1 MQRFVI
7 SQMLLSLDRKLLR
20 DLRAL
25 WGQAIA
31 IALVIAS
38 GVATFVNSQNALRSL
53 ESTRAAFYERSRFA
67 EVFAGAKRVPDS
79 MKSRLEE
86 IPGVAHV
93 ETRIVEGVNLDI
105 PDLNEPALGQLIS
118 VPDTHPPL
126 LNQLYLRRGRWLKP
140 GADDEVL
147 ASEKFAAAN
156 ELDIGDTIAAI
167 INGRRKQLRIVGVVL
182 SPEYVFQ
189 VKPGDIV
196 PDPKHYGVMW
206 MNEEALSMAFDM
218 EGAFNDVA
226 VELLHGANID
236 EVIFRMDE
244 LLDPYGGRGAFGRK
258 DQISHMIL
266 EGDIR
271 GLKTTGLIA
280 PTIFLCVA
288 AFLFNVVLTRTL
300 ALQREQIAA
309 LKAFGYTNFD
319 IAWHYIKFVLVITL
333 AGAVLGTVGGNL
345 LAGFFTEMLARVYQ
359 YPEILIRVR
368 WSIVALAISVAATAA
383 LLGASAAIWRAV
395 RVPPAEAMRPEPP
408 ANFKPTLIE
417 QLGLGRM
424 LPNVARMVLR
434 QLQRQ
439 RIKTCVSIF
448 AVGLSV
454 GIIVVGQFMQDAID
468 YVTDLQ
474 YNRVQLYD
482 IQVNT
487 VEPLSTDITHA
498 LASIPGVM
506 HVEPMRSVPARVR
519 YGPHYRRVAV
529 QSLPTDVTLTQ
540 LMDRHRATWQPPPAG
555 LVMSK
560 ILAEQLGA
568 KVGDLVSIEVLEGK
582 RPTLKLPVLALLD
595 DIAGLNVYTSLD
607 SMNRLLR
614 EAPRASGAYLRI
626 DQNQQAEVYQEL
638 KEIPALAGVSV
649 REYALQSFQDT
660 IAQNMGTI
668 KAINL
673 TFAVI
678 IALGVVYNG
687 ARIALSERSRELATL
702 RVIGFTR
709 HEISAILLGELGVI
723 TVLAL
728 PLGMGIGWS
737 FAYLLSTYLANE
749 EAFRFPFIIEKSTY
763 GLAVSVVLT
772 ASVLSALLVR
782 RKLDH
787 LDLIAVL
794 KSRE

>member
-1 MQRFVI
+1 
-7 SQMLLSLDRKLLR
+7 MLSSLDRKLFR

-31 IALVIAS
+31 ISLVIAS

-53 ESTRAAFYERSRFA
+53 ESTRSAFYDRSRFA

-79 MKSRLEE
+79 MKERLEE

-93 ETRIVEGVNLDI
+93 ETRVVEGVNLDL
-105 PDLNEPALGQLIS
+105 PMLPEPALGQLIS
-118 VPDTHPPL
+118 VPDTHAPL
-126 LNQLYLRRGRWLKP
+126 LNQLYLRRGRWLTP
-140 GADDEVL
+140 AVDDEVL
-147 ASEKFAAAN
+147 VSEKFATAN
-156 ELDIGDTIAAI
+156 ELEIGDTIAAI
-167 INGRRKQLRIVGVVL
+167 INGRRKQLRMVGVVL
-182 SPEYVFQ
+182 SPEYIFQ

-226 VELLHGANID
+226 IELMRGANID
-236 EVIFRMDE
+236 EVIFQVDR
-244 LLDPYGGRGAFGRK
+244 LLDPYGGRGAYGRK

-266 EGDIR
+266 ESDIN

-309 LKAFGYTNFD
+309 LKAFGYTNMD
-319 IAWHYIKFVLVITL
+319 IGWHYMKFVLMITL
-333 AGAVLGTVGGNL
+333 SGAALGTVGGNI
-345 LAGFFTEMLARVYQ
+345 LAALVTEMLARVYQ

-368 WSIVALAISVAATAA
+368 WSVVALAIGVAVGAA

-395 RVPPAEAMRPEPP
+395 RIPPAEAMRPEPP
-408 ANFKPTLIE
+408 ANFKPTLFE
-417 QLGLGRM
+417 RLGLGHA
-424 LPNVARMVLR
+424 LPNVARMVIR
-434 QLQRQ
+434 QLERQ
-439 RIKTCVSIF
+439 RIKTSISIL

-454 GIIVVGQFMQDAID
+454 GVIVVGQFMQDAID
-468 YVTDLQ
+468 YVIDLQ
-474 YNRVQLYD
+474 YFRMQLYD
-482 IQVNT
+482 VQVNT
-487 VEPLSTDITHA
+487 VEPLSTDITYA
-498 LASIPGVM
+498 LKSIPGVL

-519 YGPHYRRVAV
+519 HGSRYRRVAV
-529 QSLPTDVTLTQ
+529 QSLPENVSLLQ
-540 LMDRHRATWQPPPAG
+540 LIDRHHNSWQPPPSG
-555 LVMSK
+555 LVVSTK
-560 ILAEQLGA
+560 LAKLLDAQ
-568 KVGDLVSIEVLEGK
+568 VGDTLRIEVLEGK
-582 RPTLKLPVLALLD
+582 RPTLELPVLALLD
-595 DIAGLNVYTSLD
+595 DLAGLNVYMSLD
-607 SMNRLLR
+607 EMNRLLR
-614 EAPRASGAYLRI
+614 ESPRASGAYLKI
-626 DQNQQAEVYQEL
+626 DPEKQDGIYREL

-649 REYALQSFQDT
+649 KEYGLTSFKET
-660 IAQNMGTI
+660 IAQNLGTI

-673 TFAVI
+673 SFAVI

-709 HEISAILLGELGVI
+709 REISAILLGELGVI

-728 PLGMGIGWS
+728 PLGLGIGWS
-737 FAYLLSTYLANE
+737 FAYLLSTYLADE
-749 EAFRFPFIIEKSTY
+749 EAFRFPFVISNSTY
-763 GLAVSVVLT
+763 GLAVSVVLA

>member
-1 MQRFVI
+1 
-7 SQMLLSLDRKLLR
+7 MLSSLDRKLFR

-31 IALVIAS
+31 ISLVIAS

-53 ESTRAAFYERSRFA
+53 ESTRSAFYDRSRFA

-93 ETRIVEGVNLDI
+93 ETRVVEGVNLDL
-105 PDLNEPALGQLIS
+105 PTLPEPALGQLIS

-126 LNQLYLRRGRWLKP
+126 LNQLYLRRGRWLTP
-140 GADDEVL
+140 AVDDEVL
-147 ASEKFAAAN
+147 VSEKFATAN
-156 ELDIGDTIAAI
+156 KLEVGDTIAAI
-167 INGRRKQLRIVGVVL
+167 INGRRKQLRMVGVVL
-182 SPEYVFQ
+182 SPEYIFQ

-226 VELLHGANID
+226 IELLRGANVD
-236 EVIFRMDE
+236 EVIFQVDR
-244 LLDPYGGRGAFGRK
+244 LLDPYGGRGAYGRK

-266 EGDIR
+266 ESDIN

-309 LKAFGYTNFD
+309 LKAFGYTNLD
-319 IAWHYIKFVLVITL
+319 IGWHYMKFVLMITL
-333 AGAVLGTVGGNL
+333 TGAALGTVGGNV
-345 LAGFFTEMLARVYQ
+345 LAAFFTEMLARVYQ

-368 WSIVALAISVAATAA
+368 WSIVALAIGVAAGAA

-408 ANFKPTLIE
+408 ANFKPTLFE
-417 QLGLGRM
+417 RLGLGRA
-424 LPNVARMVLR
+424 LPNVARMVIR
-434 QLQRQ
+434 QLERQ
-439 RIKTCVSIF
+439 RIKTCISIF

-454 GIIVVGQFMQDAID
+454 GVIVVGQFMQDAIN
-468 YVTDLQ
+468 YVIDLQ
-474 YNRVQLYD
+474 YFRMQLYD
-482 IQVNT
+482 VQVNT
-487 VEPLSTDITHA
+487 VEPLSTDLTYA
-498 LASIPGVM
+498 LKSIPGVL
-506 HVEPMRSVPARVR
+506 HVEPMRAVPARVR
-519 YGPHYRRVAV
+519 HGSRYRRVAV
-529 QSLPTDVTLTQ
+529 QSLPENVSLLQ
-540 LMDRHRATWQPPPAG
+540 LIDRHHHSWQPPPSG
-555 LVMSK
+555 LVVSK
-560 ILAEQLGA
+560 KLAKLLDAQ
-568 KVGDLVSIEVLEGK
+568 VGDSLRIEVLEGK
-582 RPTLKLPVLALLD
+582 RPTLDLPVLALLD
-595 DIAGLNVYTSLD
+595 DLAGLNVYMSLD
-607 SMNRLLR
+607 EMNRLLR
-614 EAPRASGAYLRI
+614 ESPRASGAYLKI
-626 DQNQQAEVYQEL
+626 DPEAQDSIYREL
-638 KEIPALAGVSV
+638 KQIPAIAGVSV
-649 REYALQSFQDT
+649 KAYGLTSFKET
-660 IAQNMGTI
+660 IAQNLGTI

-709 HEISAILLGELGVI
+709 REISAILLGELGVI

-728 PLGMGIGWS
+728 PLGLGIGWS
-737 FAYLLSTYLANE
+737 FAYLLSTYLADE
-749 EAFRFPFIIEKSTY
+749 EAFRFPFVISNSTY
-763 GLAVSVVLT
+763 GLAVSVVLA

>member
-1 MQRFVI
+1 
-7 SQMLLSLDRKLLR
+7 MLSSLDRKLFR

-31 IALVIAS
+31 ISLVIAS

-53 ESTRAAFYERSRFA
+53 ESTRSAFYDRSRFA

-79 MKSRLEE
+79 MKGRLEE

-93 ETRIVEGVNLDI
+93 ETRVVEGVNLDL
-105 PDLNEPALGQLIS
+105 PTLPEPALGQLIS
-118 VPDTHPPL
+118 VPDTHKPL
-126 LNQLYLRRGRWLKP
+126 LNQLYLRRGRWLTP
-140 GADDEVL
+140 AVDDEVL
-147 ASEKFAAAN
+147 VSEKFATAN
-156 ELDIGDTIAAI
+156 ELEVGDTIAAI
-167 INGRRKQLRIVGVVL
+167 INGRRKQLRMVGVVL
-182 SPEYVFQ
+182 SPEYIFQ

-226 VELLHGANID
+226 IELMRGANID
-236 EVIFRMDE
+236 EVIFQVDR
-244 LLDPYGGRGAFGRK
+244 LLDQYGGRGAYGRK

-266 EGDIR
+266 ESDIN

-309 LKAFGYTNFD
+309 LKAFGYTNMD
-319 IAWHYIKFVLVITL
+319 IGWHYMKFVLMITL
-333 AGAVLGTVGGNL
+333 SGAALGTVGGNI
-345 LAGFFTEMLARVYQ
+345 LAALVTEMLARVYQ

-368 WSIVALAISVAATAA
+368 WSVVALAIGVAVGAA

-408 ANFKPTLIE
+408 ANFKPTMFE
-417 QLGLGRM
+417 RLGLGHA
-424 LPNVARMVLR
+424 LPNVARMVIR
-434 QLQRQ
+434 QLERQ
-439 RIKTCVSIF
+439 RIKTSISIL

-454 GIIVVGQFMQDAID
+454 GVIVVGQFMQDAID
-468 YVTDLQ
+468 YVIDLQ
-474 YNRVQLYD
+474 YFRMQLYD
-482 IQVNT
+482 VQVNT
-487 VEPLSTDITHA
+487 VEPLSTDITYA
-498 LASIPGVM
+498 LKSIPGVL

-519 YGPHYRRVAV
+519 HGSRYRRVAV
-529 QSLPTDVTLTQ
+529 QSLPENVSLLQ
-540 LMDRHRATWQPPPAG
+540 LIDRHHNSWQPPPSG
-555 LVMSK
+555 LVVSTK
-560 ILAEQLGA
+560 LAKLLDA
-568 KVGDLVSIEVLEGK
+568 RVGDTLRIEVLEGK
-582 RPTLKLPVLALLD
+582 RPTLELPVLALLD
-595 DIAGLNVYTSLD
+595 DLAGLNVYMSLD
-607 SMNRLLR
+607 EMNRLLR
-614 EAPRASGAYLRI
+614 ESPRASGAYLKI
-626 DQNQQAEVYQEL
+626 DPEKQDSIYREL

-649 REYALQSFQDT
+649 KEYGLTSFKET
-660 IAQNMGTI
+660 IAQNLGTI

-673 TFAVI
+673 SFAVI

-709 HEISAILLGELGVI
+709 REISAILLGELGVI

-728 PLGMGIGWS
+728 PLGLGIGWS
-737 FAYLLSTYLANE
+737 FAYLLSTYLADE
-749 EAFRFPFIIEKSTY
+749 EAFRFPFVISNSTY
-763 GLAVSVVLT
+763 GLAVSVVLA